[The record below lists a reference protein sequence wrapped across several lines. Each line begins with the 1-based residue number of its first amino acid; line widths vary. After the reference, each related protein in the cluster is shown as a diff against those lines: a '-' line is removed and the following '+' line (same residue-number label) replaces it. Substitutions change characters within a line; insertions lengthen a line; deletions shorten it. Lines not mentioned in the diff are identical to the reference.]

1 MPDPTQWKHDELTKH
16 SVDTRQFIDFRLST
30 LPTGMRIIDAH
41 NSSGLHFTLLPD
53 RGLDIWTAHY
63 KGLPLTWI
71 SQGSPHPPD
80 YGQSWLRQFNGGL
93 LTTCGLTHVG
103 SPEVDEITGEQRDL
117 HGNFTRLR
125 AEIIENTA
133 EWDFNGVYQ
142 ALLRGRLS
150 ESCLFGEQLAV
161 ERIYW
166 LTLGKP
172 SISIC
177 TIVTNRSDVPTP
189 LMLLYHFNLGFPLV
203 QQGTRL
209 TTAGSVYP
217 RDDVARMGLGTWSKY
232 ARPTENFAEQVYY
245 HRVSAHRDKGGRD
258 VSYAALTHEDFGLQ
272 LEWQTDTLP
281 YLTQWK
287 NTRRGMYVSGIE
299 PGNCIPE
306 GQNAARRAGR
316 LQMLAPG
323 ETVRFDCNLTVLD
336 GKAAVDEARARI
348 EELKAV
354 GVPVEGCNLT
364 DYAQP

>member
-1 MPDPTQWKHDELTKH
+1 MLDPTQWTPDELARH
-16 SVDTRQFIDFRLST
+16 SVDLRQFMDFRPST
-30 LPTGMRIIDAH
+30 LSNGMRIIEAY
-41 NSSGLHFTLLPD
+41 NASGLQFTLLPD

-103 SPEVDEITGEQRDL
+103 PAEVDEITGEQRDL

-125 AEIIENTA
+125 AEITANTTDWYDDGVCQA
-133 EWDFNGVYQ
+133 E
-142 ALLRGRLS
+142 LRGRLG
-150 ESCLFGEQLAV
+150 ESRLFGEQFAV
-161 ERIYW
+161 ERIYA
-166 LTLGKP
+166 LIMGRP
-172 SISIC
+172 SIHIS
-177 TIVTNRSDVPTP
+177 TIVTNRGDVPTP
-189 LMLLYHFNLGFPLV
+189 LMLLYHFNIGFPLV

-209 TTAGSVYP
+209 MTAGGVYP

-232 ARPTENFAEQVYY
+232 ARPTENFAEQVYF
-245 HRVSAHRDKGGRD
+245 HRVSARPDDNGRE
-258 VSYAALTHEDFGLQ
+258 VSCAALTHEDFGLQ
-272 LEWQTDTLP
+272 LEWHTDTLP

-316 LQMLAPG
+316 LQTLAPG
-323 ETVRFDCNLTVLD
+323 ESVRFDCRLTVLD
-336 GKAAVDEARARI
+336 GKVAVDDARKRI
-348 EELKAV
+348 EELKVV
-354 GVPVEGCNLT
+354 GIPVEACNLT